1 MGQKVHPFGFRLGVL
16 KGWRSRW
23 MVPHYKYPDLIEED
37 YKIRKFFKDNYEHA
51 DISSVEIERVG
62 NKMNIFVYTAFPGV
76 LIGKKGAEVNKIR
89 DGIRKLTGGKYKEL
103 TVSIREI
110 KEPDLD
116 AQLAAQRIAKHIER
130 RVSYKRA
137 MKQIMYKAMRAGA
150 KGVKVLVAGRL
161 GGAEIARDEWFLD
174 GRMPLSTLRSD
185 IDYGFAE
192 ALTKY
197 GVIGVHVWIYKG
209 DVTDFKELLP
219 PRGLEIS
226 SRRRGR
232 RRG

>member
-1 MGQKVHPFGFRLGVL
+1 MGQKVHPFGFRLGIL

-23 MVPHYKYPDLIEED
+23 FAPHYKYPDLIYED
-37 YKIRKFFKDNYEHA
+37 YQIRKFFKDNYERA

-62 NKMNIFVYTAFPGV
+62 NNMNVFVYTAFPGV
-76 LIGKKGAEVNKIR
+76 LIGKKGAEVEKIR
-89 DGIRKLTGGKYKEL
+89 QKLKEITGGKYAKVN
-103 TVSIREI
+103 VSIREI

-116 AQLAAQRIAKHIER
+116 AQLVAQRIAKQIEK

-137 MKQIMYKAMRAGA
+137 MKQAMYKARRAGA

-192 ALTKY
+192 AVTKY

-209 DVTDFKELLP
+209 DVADFKELLP
-219 PRGLEIS
+219 PRGLEVTHQ
-226 SRRRGR
+226 RKGR

>member
-1 MGQKVHPFGFRLGVL
+1 
-16 KGWRSRW
+16 

-37 YKIRKFFKDNYEHA
+37 FKIRKFFKENYDHA
-51 DISSVEIERVG
+51 DISGVEIERVG

-89 DGIRKLTGGKYKEL
+89 EGLQKLTGGKYKEL
-103 TVSIREI
+103 NVSIREI

-116 AQLAAQRIAKHIER
+116 AQLAAQRIAKQIER

-137 MKQIMYKAMRAGA
+137 MKQAMYKAMRSGA

-161 GGAEIARDEWFLD
+161 NGAEIARDEWFLD

-192 ALTKY
+192 AVTKY

-219 PRGLEIS
+219 PRGMEIS

>member
-1 MGQKVHPFGFRLGVL
+1 
-16 KGWRSRW
+16 

-37 YKIRKFFKDNYEHA
+37 YKIRKFFKENYDHA
-51 DISSVEIERVG
+51 DISGVEIERVG
-62 NKMNIFVYTAFPGV
+62 KKMNIFVYTAFPGV
-76 LIGKKGAEVNKIR
+76 LIGKKGAEVDKIR
-89 DGIRKLTGGKYKEL
+89 KGLQKLTGGKYKEL
-103 TVSIREI
+103 NVSIREI

-116 AQLAAQRIAKHIER
+116 AQLSAQRIAKQIER

-137 MKQIMYKAMRAGA
+137 MKQAMYKAMRSGA

-192 ALTKY
+192 AVTKY

-219 PRGLEIS
+219 PRGMEIS

>member
-1 MGQKVHPFGFRLGVL
+1 
-16 KGWRSRW
+16 
-23 MVPHYKYPDLIEED
+23 MVPHYKSPDLIEED
-37 YKIRKFFKDNYEHA
+37 FKIRKFFKENYDHA
-51 DISSVEIERVG
+51 DISGVEIERVG

-89 DGIRKLTGGKYKEL
+89 EGLQKLTGGKYKEL
-103 TVSIREI
+103 NVSIREI

-116 AQLAAQRIAKHIER
+116 AQLAAQRIAKQIER

-137 MKQIMYKAMRAGA
+137 MKQAMYKAMRSGA

-161 GGAEIARDEWFLD
+161 NGAEIARDEWFLD

-192 ALTKY
+192 AVTKY

-219 PRGLEIS
+219 PRGMEIS

>member
-1 MGQKVHPFGFRLGVL
+1 
-16 KGWRSRW
+16 

-37 YKIRKFFKDNYEHA
+37 YKIRKFFKENYDHA
-51 DISSVEIERVG
+51 DISGVEIERVG

-76 LIGKKGAEVNKIR
+76 LIGKKGSEVNKIR
-89 DGIRKLTGGKYKEL
+89 EGLQKLTGGKYKEL
-103 TVSIREI
+103 NVSIREI

-116 AQLAAQRIAKHIER
+116 AQLAAQRIAKQIER

-137 MKQIMYKAMRAGA
+137 MKQARYKAMRSGA

-192 ALTKY
+192 AVTKY

-219 PRGLEIS
+219 PRGMEIS

>member
-1 MGQKVHPFGFRLGVL
+1 
-16 KGWRSRW
+16 

-37 YKIRKFFKDNYEHA
+37 YKIRKFFKENYDHA
-51 DISSVEIERVG
+51 DISGVEIERVG

-76 LIGKKGAEVNKIR
+76 LIGKKGSEVNKIR
-89 DGIRKLTGGKYKEL
+89 EGLQKLTGGKYKEL
-103 TVSIREI
+103 NVSIREI

-116 AQLAAQRIAKHIER
+116 AQLAAQRIAKQIER

-137 MKQIMYKAMRAGA
+137 MKQAMYKAMRSGA

-192 ALTKY
+192 AVTKY

-219 PRGLEIS
+219 PRGMEIS

>member
-1 MGQKVHPFGFRLGVL
+1 
-16 KGWRSRW
+16 

-37 YKIRKFFKDNYEHA
+37 YKIRKFFKENYDHA
-51 DISSVEIERVG
+51 DISGVEIERVG
-62 NKMNIFVYTAFPGV
+62 KKMNIFVYTAFPGV
-76 LIGKKGAEVNKIR
+76 LIGKKGAEVDKIR
-89 DGIRKLTGGKYKEL
+89 KGLQKLTGGKYKEL
-103 TVSIREI
+103 NVSIREI

-116 AQLAAQRIAKHIER
+116 AQLAAQRIAKQIER

-137 MKQIMYKAMRAGA
+137 MKQAMYKAMRSGA

-192 ALTKY
+192 AVTKY

-219 PRGLEIS
+219 PRGMEIS

>member
-1 MGQKVHPFGFRLGVL
+1 
-16 KGWRSRW
+16 

-137 MKQIMYKAMRAGA
+137 MKQIMYKSMRAGA

>member
-1 MGQKVHPFGFRLGVL
+1 
-16 KGWRSRW
+16 

-37 YKIRKFFKDNYEHA
+37 YKIRKFFKENYDHA
-51 DISSVEIERVG
+51 DISGVEIERVG

-89 DGIRKLTGGKYKEL
+89 EGLQKLTGGKYKEL
-103 TVSIREI
+103 NVSIREI

-116 AQLAAQRIAKHIER
+116 AQLAAQRIAKQIER

-137 MKQIMYKAMRAGA
+137 MKQAMYKAMRSGA

-192 ALTKY
+192 AVTKY

-219 PRGLEIS
+219 PRGMEIS